1 MFTSEEAA
9 RRLGVKL
16 STLYAYVSRGLLVA
30 HRSPD
35 RRSLFAA
42 EDVEDLARRRRPA
55 GTNEA
60 RLATVTTAVTEINAE
75 EGPRYRGVAA
85 VELAR
90 RASFEE
96 TADLL
101 WQVGPGPW
109 EPAEVGAVPVTT
121 AADRLRWAVV
131 MAGAVD
137 PLRADLRDVAV
148 ARAARSIVAT
158 MVSSLAE
165 GPPVSTGPVADRLVL
180 ALAGRPLPGLADA
193 VRASMV
199 LLADHEL
206 ATSTVA
212 VRTAASTRADVYDA
226 VLAGL
231 GTVSGPLHG
240 GASRLAHLLLEDAG
254 RRGAAAALD
263 DALRWQN
270 HAPGFGH
277 FLYGADPR
285 YAALW
290 PFLVALSSPRLEA
303 VVSVVELAAER
314 GLPGPNV
321 DFGLA
326 ALSYVA
332 GLDAEAGGVIFKVA
346 RVAGWVAHY
355 LEELT
360 ERPLRYRL
368 RAVHVRARQ
377 SEGDAP
383 PRDGAALP

>member
-9 RRLGVKL
+9 RRLGIKL
-16 STLYAYVSRGLLVA
+16 TTLYAYVSRGLLVA
-30 HRSPD
+30 HRSSG

-42 EDVEDLARRRRPA
+42 EDVEDLARSRRPTA
-55 GTNEA
+55 TNDT
-60 RLATVTTAVTEINAE
+60 RLATVTTAITEISGE
-75 EGPRYRGVAA
+75 EGPRYRGIAA

-96 TADLL
+96 VADLL
-101 WQVGPGPW
+101 WEVDPGPW
-109 EPAEVGAVPVTT
+109 EAAEVGTAPVTS

-131 MAGAVD
+131 MAGALD
-137 PLRADLRDVAV
+137 PLRADLRNAAV
-148 ARAARSIVAT
+148 ARGARSIVAT
-158 MVSSLAE
+158 MVAALVDDQPA
-165 GPPVSTGPVADRLVL
+165 PAGPVADRLAA
-180 ALAGRPLPGLADA
+180 ALAPLPSPALADA
-193 VRASMV
+193 VRAAMV

-285 YAALW
+285 FGALW
-290 PFLVALSSPRLEA
+290 SFVGRLSSPRLEPVAA
-303 VVSVVELAAER
+303 VVDLAAER
-314 GLPGPNV
+314 GLPSPNV
-321 DFGLA
+321 DFALA
-326 ALSYVA
+326 ALSYAA
-332 GLDAEAGGVIFKVA
+332 GMDAEAGGVLFKVA

-368 RAVHVRARQ
+368 RAVHVRPR
-377 SEGDAP
+377 STEGGAP
-383 PRDGAALP
+383 PRDRSAVP